1 MTFVALDFPAL
12 AAAQIID
19 LAQDWR
25 VGMPHWPSHPPFLY
39 GLTKAHGDLIVGEG
53 VSSSAEALALG
64 GHVGTH
70 LDALCHFSY
79 QGKLHGGIDAA
90 SVQSVDHGFRALG
103 VETVKP
109 IVRRGVLFD
118 VAGAEG
124 ELPPDRIIM
133 AEDLE
138 RASAGIALERGNV
151 ALIRTGWGRYWNEP
165 RRMANAQAPGPGIE
179 AARWLSA
186 HGIFAAG
193 SDTLAFEATPTLFP
207 VHVHLLVEKGIH
219 IIEALNLEELAANFR
234 QSGVREFLFVG
245 APLKI
250 SGGTGSPMRPF
261 ALL

>member
-1 MTFVALDFPAL
+1 MALDLHAL
-12 AAAQIID
+12 ASAQIID
-19 LAQDWR
+19 LAQEWR

-39 GLTKAHGDLIVGEG
+39 GLTKSHGDIIVGDG

-118 VAGAEG
+118 VAGLEG
-124 ELPPDRIIM
+124 ELAPDRIIM
-133 AEDLE
+133 PEDLE
-138 RASAGIALERGNV
+138 RASAGVKLQRGNV
-151 ALIRTGWGRYWNEP
+151 ALIRTGWGKYWNEP
-165 RRMANAQAPGPGIE
+165 RRMANPQAPGPGIE

-193 SDTLAFEATPTLFP
+193 SDTLAFEATPTLFA

-219 IIEALNLEELAANFR
+219 IIEALNLEELSSNFR
-234 QSGVREFLFVG
+234 QDGTREFLFVG